1 MPPKTI
7 EGNVVDHRLIRALGH
22 PIRVRALTILNE
34 RVASPNELA
43 RQLGAHLGSVSYHV
57 RILLELGAIE
67 LVKTEPR
74 RGAVEHFYRA
84 TMRPFFNDA
93 DWAAVPESL
102 RQSISAAMLELVWN
116 DVQEACQSGA
126 FDARDDVHLSR
137 TPLVVD
143 EQGWRDVGDLL
154 AEALD
159 RVLDIQAES
168 AARLAESGEEGLA
181 TKLELIYFPSAST
194 KANDGTSSERK
205 AAAKGGRA

>member
-7 EGNVVDHRLIRALGH
+7 EANLVDHRLIRALGH

-43 RQLGAHLGSVSYHV
+43 RHLGAHLGSVSYHV

-67 LVKTEPR
+67 LVRTEPR

-84 TMRPFFNDA
+84 TMRPFFNDE
-93 DWAAVPESL
+93 DWAAMPESL
-102 RQSISAAMLELVWN
+102 RQSISATILELVWN
-116 DVQEACQSGA
+116 DVQDACRSGA
-126 FDARDDVHLSR
+126 FDERDDRHLSR

-143 EQGWRDVGDLL
+143 EQGWQDVGEVL

-159 RVLDIQAES
+159 RVMDIQAES
-168 AARLAESGEEGLA
+168 AARLAESGGEGLA
-181 TKLELIYFPSAST
+181 TKLELMYFPSAPPKAKSST
-194 KANDGTSSERK
+194 KQSGRK
-205 AAAKGGRA
+205 SAGKNAA